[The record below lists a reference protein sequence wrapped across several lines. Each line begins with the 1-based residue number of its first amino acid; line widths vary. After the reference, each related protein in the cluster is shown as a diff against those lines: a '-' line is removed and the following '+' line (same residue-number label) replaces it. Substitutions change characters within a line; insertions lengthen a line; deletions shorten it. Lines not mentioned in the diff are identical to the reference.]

1 MSASMDQSP
10 NEAQIKLLFTKSYG
24 QSGPTPDQWEAIYA
38 NNVHFIDPTQERH
51 GIDAYILAQNN
62 LIQRCDD
69 VYLKP
74 HAIALNDDVAFIE
87 WTMGL
92 KIKGIEFIYP
102 GATRMTFGID
112 GKIIEHRDYFDFIG
126 PTFGPVPIL
135 GNVVRWLYKRFVA

>member
-24 QSGPTPDQWEAIYA
+24 QSGPTPDQWKDIYA

-135 GNVVRWLYKRFVA
+135 GNIVRWLYKRFVA

>member
-1 MSASMDQSP
+1 MEQLP

-24 QSGPTPDQWEAIYA
+24 QSGPTLDQWKSIYA

-102 GATRMTFGID
+102 GATRITFGID

-135 GNVVRWLYKRFVA
+135 GDVVRWLYKRFVA

>member
-24 QSGPTPDQWEAIYA
+24 QSGPTPDQWKAIYA

-102 GATRMTFGID
+102 GATRVTFGID
-112 GKIIEHRDYFDFIG
+112 GKIIQHRDYFDFIG

>member
-1 MSASMDQSP
+1 MNQSP

-24 QSGPTPDQWEAIYA
+24 QSGPTPDQWKAIYA

-74 HAIALNDDVAFIE
+74 HAIALNDDVSFHR
-87 WTMGL
+87 MDNG
-92 KIKGIEFIYP
+92 IKDKRDRISLSRSHQNDLWNRWEN
-102 GATRMTFGID
+102 
-112 GKIIEHRDYFDFIG
+112 HR
-126 PTFGPVPIL
+126 TS
-135 GNVVRWLYKRFVA
+135 